1 MNGTTTESVD
11 SAAIAVLVGAIGKR
25 MDRPAE
31 LRSVEGGWA
40 IAFVGSAPNLELIG
54 RTQYSAVLH
63 AARFYLRSDCYSGG
77 RAEEQ
82 VQRTARDILA
92 GRPLPPRKRGS
103 YPREDRPVK
112 AVKKR
117 RKRRKKCPTCGRL
130 R

>member
-1 MNGTTTESVD
+1 MNGMSTESVD
-11 SAAIAVLVGAIGKR
+11 SEAIGVLLGAIGTKMGR
-25 MDRPAE
+25 AAT
-31 LRSVEGGWA
+31 LQSVEGGWS
-40 IAFVGSAPNLELIG
+40 IAFEGSAPNPELIG

-92 GRPLPPRKRGS
+92 GRKLPPRKRGG
-103 YPREDRPVK
+103 YPKEDRPVK